1 MLIVEYF
8 VRVTILCSIFSI
20 PSVIKKSL
28 AFIKG
33 LSMNEISSGSILI
46 SLLFWISLGGIFYT
60 YFGYPVLVFLLAKM
74 IQKPEFHQ
82 TYKPSVTLLIAAYNE
97 ETVIEEKIKNSLTI
111 DYPKDLLQILV
122 VTDGSKDR
130 TPEVAKRYAPYG
142 IEILHE
148 PERRGKMAA
157 INRALPHARGEIV
170 VFSDANNYY
179 QPDTILKLIQP
190 FGNTQ
195 VGGVTGAKVIGQG
208 DGSLGASE
216 GLYWKYESFI
226 KKQESRAGSCTS
238 AAGEVLAIRKNLYS
252 PPPEHV
258 INDDFYIAMQIIRN
272 GYRLIYVPEAKS
284 IERVSP
290 SAQDEIARRTR
301 INAGRFQ
308 AIAMAKQ
315 ILPFNRPLLVWQIL
329 SHKFLRPI
337 VPFFMIGAALFNLI
351 SVFFPPAMKGFW
363 ILSKPYSLIFLG
375 LQFLFYTLAWVGRKA
390 GNRGKQSKLV
400 RLFYLPTFLT
410 NSNYAALMGFF
421 RFLRGNQS
429 HMWERIQRRG

>member
-1 MLIVEYF
+1 
-8 VRVTILCSIFSI
+8 
-20 PSVIKKSL
+20 
-28 AFIKG
+28 
-33 LSMNEISSGSILI
+33 MNNISTGSII
-46 SLLFWISLGGIFYT
+46 IALLFWLSLGGIMYT
-60 YFGYPVLVFLLAKM
+60 YFGYPVLIFILAKM
-74 IQKPEFHQ
+74 IQKPETYP
-82 TYKPSVTLLIAAYNE
+82 TYKPSVTLLIAAYDE
-97 ETVIEEKIKNSLTI
+97 ETVIEDKIKNALSM
-111 DYPKDLLQILV
+111 DYPKGLLQILV
-122 VTDGSKDR
+122 VTDGSRDR
-130 TPEVAKRYAPYG
+130 TPEIAKRYTPYG

-157 INRALPHARGEIV
+157 INRALPSSRGEIV
-170 VFSDANNYY
+170 IFSDANNYY
-179 QPDTILKLIQP
+179 QPDTILKLTQP
-190 FGNTQ
+190 FENPS
-195 VGGVTGAKVIGQG
+195 VGAVTGAKVIGQG

-252 PPPEHV
+252 PAPEDV
-258 INDDFYIAMQIIRN
+258 INDDFYIAMQIVRN
-272 GYRLIYVPEAKS
+272 GYRLIYVPDAKS

-337 VPFFMIGAALFNLI
+337 VPFFMIGTALFNLI
-351 SVFFPPAMKGFW
+351 AVFFPPAMKGFW
-363 ILSKPYSLIFLG
+363 ILSQPYSIIFLG
-375 LQFLFYTLAWVGRKA
+375 SQFLFYALAWIGMKV
-390 GNRGKQSKLV
+390 GNRDDQNKLV
-400 RLFYLPTFLT
+400 RLFYIPTFLI

-421 RFLRGNQS
+421 RFLRGSQS

>member
-1 MLIVEYF
+1 MHDVSTGSNLI
-8 VRVTILCSIFSI
+8 
-20 PSVIKKSL
+20 
-28 AFIKG
+28 A
-33 LSMNEISSGSILI
+33 
-46 SLLFWISLGGIFYT
+46 LFFWGSLGGILYT
-60 YFGYPVLVFLLAKM
+60 YFGYPVLIFLLAKI
-74 IQKPEFHQ
+74 IQKPEIYQ

-111 DYPKDLLQILV
+111 EYPKDLLQILV
-122 VTDGSKDR
+122 VTDGSRDR
-130 TPEVAKRYAPYG
+130 TPEIAKRYINYG

-157 INRALPHARGEIV
+157 INRALPSARGEIV
-170 VFSDANNYY
+170 VFSDANNDY

-190 FGNTQ
+190 FGNPS

-252 PPPEHV
+252 SPPDQV
-258 INDDFYIAMQIIRN
+258 INDDFYIAMQIVRN
-272 GYRLIYVPEAKS
+272 GYRLVYVPDAKS

-290 SAQDEIARRTR
+290 SAQDEVARRTR

-308 AIAMAKQ
+308 AIAMSKQ

-337 VPFFMIGAALFNLI
+337 VPFFMIGAALFNLMA
-351 SVFFPPAMKGFW
+351 VLFPPATKGFW

-375 LQFLFYTLAWVGRKA
+375 LQFLFYMLAWIGMKA
-390 GNRGKQSKLV
+390 GNCGEQNRLV
-400 RLFYLPTFLT
+400 RLFYIPTFLT
-410 NSNYAALMGFF
+410 NSNYAALLGFF
-421 RFLRGNQS
+421 RFLRGSQS
-429 HMWERIQRRG
+429 HMWERIQRR

>member
-1 MLIVEYF
+1 MS
-8 VRVTILCSIFSI
+8 TS
-20 PSVIKKSL
+20 
-28 AFIKG
+28 
-33 LSMNEISSGSILI
+33 SILI
-46 SLLFWISLGGIFYT
+46 ALLFWASLGGILYT
-60 YFGYPVLVFLLAKM
+60 YFGYPVLIFLLAKM
-74 IQKPEFHQ
+74 IHKPEAYQ
-82 TYKPSVTLLIAAYNE
+82 TYQPSVTLLIAAYNE
-97 ETVIEEKIKNSLTI
+97 EAVIEEKIKNSLTI
-111 DYPKDLLQILV
+111 NYPKELFQVLI
-122 VTDGSKDR
+122 VTDGSADK
-130 TPEVAKRYAPYG
+130 TPEIAKRYINYG
-142 IEILHE
+142 IEILHKT
-148 PERRGKMAA
+148 ERRGKMAA
-157 INRALPHARGEIV
+157 INRALPNARGEIV

-190 FGNTQ
+190 FGNPA
-195 VGGVTGAKVIGQG
+195 VGAVTGAKVIGQG

-252 PPPEHV
+252 PPPDHV
-258 INDDFYIAMQIIRN
+258 INDDFYIAMQIVRN
-272 GYRLIYVPEAKS
+272 GYRLVYVPEARS

-308 AIAMAKQ
+308 AITMAGQ

-337 VPFFMIGAALFNLI
+337 VPFCMIGAAISNLLA
-351 SVFFPPAMKGFW
+351 VLFPPQAKGLW
-363 ILSKPYSLIFLG
+363 ILSKPFSIIFLV
-375 LQFLFYTLAWVGRKA
+375 LQILFYAAAWMGSKA
-390 GNRGKQSKLV
+390 INRGEQNRLV

-421 RFLRGNQS
+421 RFLRGSQS

>member
-1 MLIVEYF
+1 MSTGSFLI
-8 VRVTILCSIFSI
+8 
-20 PSVIKKSL
+20 
-28 AFIKG
+28 A
-33 LSMNEISSGSILI
+33 
-46 SLLFWISLGGIFYT
+46 LLFWASLGGILYT
-60 YFGYPVLVFLLAKM
+60 YFGYPVLIYLLAKM
-74 IQKPEFHQ
+74 IHKPETYQ
-82 TYKPSVTLLIAAYNE
+82 TSQPSVTLLIAAYNE
-97 ETVIEEKIKNSLTI
+97 EAVIEEKIKNSLTI
-111 DYPKDLLQILV
+111 NYPKELFQVLI
-122 VTDGSKDR
+122 VTDGSADK
-130 TPEVAKRYAPYG
+130 TPEIVKRYINYG

-157 INRALPHARGEIV
+157 INRALPNARGEII

-190 FGNTQ
+190 FGSPA

-238 AAGEVLAIRKNLYS
+238 AAGEVLAIRKNLYA
-252 PPPEHV
+252 PPPDHV
-258 INDDFYIAMQIIRN
+258 INDDFYIAMQIVRN
-272 GYRLIYVPEAKS
+272 GYRLVYIPEAKS
-284 IERVSP
+284 VERVSP
-290 SAQDEIARRTR
+290 SARDEIARRTR

-308 AIAMAKQ
+308 AITMAGQ

-329 SHKFLRPI
+329 SHKFLRPM
-337 VPFFMIGAALFNLI
+337 VPFCMIGMAIFNLLA
-351 SVFFPPAMKGFW
+351 VLFPPQAQGLW
-363 ILSKPYSLIFLG
+363 ILSKPYSIIFLV
-375 LQFLFYTLAWVGRKA
+375 LQILFYTAAWVGSRA
-390 GNRGKQSKLV
+390 VNRGEQNRLI

-421 RFLRGNQS
+421 RFLRGSQS

>member
-1 MLIVEYF
+1 MS
-8 VRVTILCSIFSI
+8 TIY
-20 PSVIKKSL
+20 
-28 AFIKG
+28 
-33 LSMNEISSGSILI
+33 ILI
-46 SLLFWISLGGIFYT
+46 AFWFWVSLGGILYT
-60 YFGYPVLVFLLAKM
+60 YFGYPVLIFLLAKM
-74 IQKPEFHQ
+74 IGRPEAYQAFQ
-82 TYKPSVTLLIAAYNE
+82 PAVTLLIAAYNE
-97 ETVIEEKIKNSLTI
+97 EAVIEEKIKNSLTI
-111 DYPKDLLQILV
+111 NYPKELFQILIV
-122 VTDGSKDR
+122 SDGSADK
-130 TPEVAKRYAPYG
+130 TPEIAKRYINYG

-157 INRALPHARGEIV
+157 INRALPNARGEIV

-179 QPDTILKLIQP
+179 QADTILKLVQP
-190 FGNTQ
+190 FGNPA
-195 VGGVTGAKVIGQG
+195 VGAVTGAKVIGQG

-252 PPPEHV
+252 PPPDHV
-258 INDDFYIAMQIIRN
+258 INDDFYIAMQIVRN
-272 GYRLIYVPEAKS
+272 GYRLVYIPEAKS
-284 IERVSP
+284 VERVSP

-308 AIAMAKQ
+308 AITMAGQ

-337 VPFFMIGAALFNLI
+337 VPFCMIGAAISNLLA
-351 SVFFPPAMKGFW
+351 VLFPPQVQGLW
-363 ILSKPYSLIFLG
+363 ILSKPYSNLFLG
-375 LQFLFYTLAWVGRKA
+375 LQILFYLAAWVGTKVV
-390 GNRGKQSKLV
+390 NRPEQNRLV
-400 RLFYLPTFLT
+400 RLFYLPAFLT

-421 RFLRGNQS
+421 RFLRGSQS

>member
-1 MLIVEYF
+1 MHNVSTGSSLI
-8 VRVTILCSIFSI
+8 
-20 PSVIKKSL
+20 
-28 AFIKG
+28 A
-33 LSMNEISSGSILI
+33 
-46 SLLFWISLGGIFYT
+46 LLFWVSLGGILYT
-60 YFGYPVLVFLLAKM
+60 YFGYPVLIFLLAKM
-74 IQKPEFHQ
+74 IQKPETYQ
-82 TYKPSVTLLIAAYNE
+82 TDKPSVTLLIAAYNE
-97 ETVIEEKIKNSLTI
+97 ETVIEDKIKNSLAI
-111 DYPKDLLQILV
+111 EYPKDLLQILV
-122 VTDGSKDR
+122 VTDGSRDR
-130 TPEVAKRYAPYG
+130 TPEIAKRYINYG

-157 INRALPHARGEIV
+157 INRALPNARGEIV
-170 VFSDANNYY
+170 IFSDANNYY

-190 FGNTQ
+190 FGNRG

-226 KKQESRAGSCTS
+226 KKQESRAASCTS

-252 PPPEHV
+252 SPPDQV
-258 INDDFYIAMQIIRN
+258 INDDFYIAMQIVRK
-272 GYRLIYVPEAKS
+272 GYRLVYIPDAKS

-337 VPFFMIGAALFNLI
+337 VPFFMIGAALFNVMAVL
-351 SVFFPPAMKGFW
+351 FPPAMKGFW
-363 ILSKPYSLIFLG
+363 ILSKPYSLVFLG
-375 LQFLFYTLAWVGRKA
+375 LQFLFYILAWIGMKV
-390 GNRGKQSKLV
+390 GNRGEQSKLV
-400 RLFYLPTFLT
+400 RLFYIPAFLT
-410 NSNYAALMGFF
+410 NSNYAALLGFF
-421 RFLRGNQS
+421 RFLRGSQS
-429 HMWERIQRRG
+429 HMWERIQRR

>member
-1 MLIVEYF
+1 MS
-8 VRVTILCSIFSI
+8 TS
-20 PSVIKKSL
+20 
-28 AFIKG
+28 
-33 LSMNEISSGSILI
+33 SILI
-46 SLLFWISLGGIFYT
+46 ALLFWASLGGILYT
-60 YFGYPVLVFLLAKM
+60 YFGYPVLIYLLAKM
-74 IQKPEFHQ
+74 IQKPEAQQ
-82 TYKPSVTLLIAAYNE
+82 TYQPSVTLLIAAYNE
-97 ETVIEEKIKNSLTI
+97 EAVIEEKIKNSLTI
-111 DYPKDLLQILV
+111 NYPKELFQVLI
-122 VTDGSKDR
+122 VTDGSADK
-130 TPEVAKRYAPYG
+130 TPEIAKRYINYG

-157 INRALPHARGEIV
+157 INRAMPNARGEIV

-179 QPDTILKLIQP
+179 QADTILKLIQP
-190 FGNTQ
+190 FGSPD

-226 KKQESRAGSCTS
+226 KKQESRVGSCTS

-252 PPPEHV
+252 PPPDHV
-258 INDDFYIAMQIIRN
+258 INDDFYIAMQIVRK
-272 GYRLIYVPEAKS
+272 GYRLVYTPEAKS
-284 IERVSP
+284 VERVSP

-308 AIAMAKQ
+308 AITMAGQ
-315 ILPFNRPLLVWQIL
+315 ILPFNQPLLVWQIL

-337 VPFFMIGAALFNLI
+337 VPFCMLGAAIFNLLA
-351 SVFFPPAMKGFW
+351 VLFPPQTKGFW
-363 ILSKPYSLIFLG
+363 ILSKPYNMIFLL
-375 LQFLFYTLAWVGRKA
+375 LQILFYTAAWLGNKA
-390 GNRGKQSKLV
+390 VNRGGQNRLI

-421 RFLRGNQS
+421 RFLRGSQS